1 MASGLASLAPT
12 LGISGAGTGAGLA
25 AGAGGAGGLAALFAS
40 PLFLPLLLAFGPSLI
55 SKLFHNDPQKKLREQ
70 IQALLSP
77 ASQGA
82 TTNEFYRQAI
92 SSPAYSQAQGSIA
105 AGANQTS
112 NQVASSLAERG
123 IGTTGTGAILS
134 SLTPS
139 LVGSQQ
145 AKLATSAHEQAQQQ
159 TEQWLKQRIAA
170 LTGTQGPSQ
179 TQSLFAGGLETF
191 GPFLQA
197 WLKQKHP
204 GMAFPSDPTGTRVGY

>member
-1 MASGLASLAPT
+1 MSSALAAPAASAVSGTALASLMAVP
-12 LGISGAGTGAGLA
+12 GMQ
-25 AGAGGAGGLAALFAS
+25 AL
-40 PLFLPLLLAFGPSLI
+40 LLPLLLSFGPAAI
-55 SKLFHNDPQKKLREQ
+55 SKLLGNDPQEKLRKQ
-70 IQALLSP
+70 LYQLLAP

-82 TTNEFYRQAI
+82 QTNEFFRQNI
-92 SSPAYSQAQGSIA
+92 SSPAYSQAQGQIA

-145 AKLATSAHEQAQQQ
+145 AKLTTSAHEAAQQQ

-179 TQSLFAGGLETF
+179 TQQFLAGGLESF
-191 GPFLQA
+191 GPYLQA
-197 WLKQKHP
+197 YLKQKFP
-204 GMAFPSDPTGTRVGY
+204 QMALPATTGTRVGY

>member
-25 AGAGGAGGLAALFAS
+25 AGGAAGAGGLAALFAS
-40 PLFLPLLLAFGPSLI
+40 PLFLPLLLSFGPSLI
-55 SKLFHNDPQKKLREQ
+55 SKLFGGDPQKKLREQ
-70 IQALLSP
+70 IEALTNP
-77 ASQGA
+77 AALGK

-92 SSPAYSQAQGSIA
+92 SSPAYSQALGSIA
-105 AGANQTS
+105 SGANQTS

-179 TQSLFAGGLETF
+179 TQQLFAGGLESF

-197 WLKQKHP
+197 YMKQKFP
-204 GMAFPSDPTGTRVGY
+204 NMAFPQAPGTRVN